1 VPSRQPLDYAVY
13 YTLTAKYNVHI
24 NVEICSSIS
33 SMKYLYKYVYKGH
46 DSATAVL
53 ESSDEI
59 KQYLDAWYVSTS
71 EATWRL
77 FTFKLHDGFLSTTWL
92 QVHLPDE

>member
-1 VPSRQPLDYAVY
+1 
-13 YTLTAKYNVHI
+13 
-24 NVEICSSIS
+24 
-33 SMKYLYKYVYKGH
+33 MKYLYKYVYKGH

-92 QVHLPDE
+92 QVHLPDEQTVVFHENVKIAQVLDIERHKKNDSKEVF